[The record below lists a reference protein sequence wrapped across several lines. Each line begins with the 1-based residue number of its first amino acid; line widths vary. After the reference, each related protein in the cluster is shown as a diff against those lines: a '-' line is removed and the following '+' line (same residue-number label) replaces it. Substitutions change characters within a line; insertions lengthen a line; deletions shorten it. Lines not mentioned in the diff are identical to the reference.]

1 MTLRQKQSLFVECLT
16 KLLTFG
22 HSRGYEFTLGEAGV
36 TNPRKARGLVKVDDG
51 WMPAKVVDGEHMR
64 GSLHY
69 KRLAIDLNLFV
80 DGRYIT
86 SSTHPAYVELG
97 TYWESL
103 HELCTWGGRFSDANH
118 FSVTHGGRK

>member
-1 MTLRQKQSLFVECLT
+1 MRLRQKQSLFVVCLT
-16 KLLTFG
+16 KLLAFG
-22 HSRGYEFTLGEAGV
+22 HSKGYEFTLGEAGV
-36 TNPRKARGLVKVDDG
+36 INPRKIRWVPDGVKP
-51 WMPAKVVDGEHMR
+51 MEDGEHME

-80 DGRYIT
+80 DGQYIR
-86 SSTHPAYVELG
+86 SGQHPAYVELG